1 MRAVDTHDGKLR
13 YHDALRPNL
22 LAIVACTFV
31 ASWMCLLPGFPFH
44 PGFCVAAAVSSAVH
58 LAAFLFFKGFEARPW
73 TFEAMALFNILLLGF
88 IVHFTG
94 GIMSPFVFFYFWI
107 LASAIIYGVKDRVA
121 TYFAMVTYGGLVLAE
136 ASGLLAPFGTASR
149 EVYASRIMTA
159 MVAAAILFFIMMTR
173 YITTLVLENLRA
185 RLERENSEKEGLL
198 KKFSEL
204 DSTAQ
209 IGSLAHRIAHDL
221 RAPLSSISGY
231 VQMELMRKH
240 PADKMSEL
248 LDLNATV
255 TSMAESLHCITRFGK
270 VTAVPAERIQVTE
283 FFRQLLAIA
292 AFSPQ
297 ARGVRFIKSY
307 QAGHDVCVCA
317 SRSDMQQA
325 YFNIVKNALEATQDN
340 SGGRT
345 IEVSVRVVE
354 KEVEVCVADNGPG
367 MPPEMLK
374 NLFRKSITTKKDGTG
389 VGLVIT
395 RDILARNDG
404 YMEFRNRTGGGLAVV
419 TRLPV
424 A

>member
-1 MRAVDTHDGKLR
+1 MRAVDAHDGKLR

-31 ASWMCLLPGFPFH
+31 ASWMCRLPGFPFH
-44 PGFCVAAAVSSAVH
+44 PGFCTAAAVSSGGH
-58 LAAFLFFKGFEARPW
+58 LVAFLFFKELEARPW

-107 LASAIIYGVKDRVA
+107 LASAIIYGVKDRVT
-121 TYFAMVTYGGLVLAE
+121 TYFAMLTYSGLVLAE

-185 RLERENSEKEGLL
+185 RLERENDEKEGLL

-231 VQMELMRKH
+231 VQMELMKKH

-270 VTAVPAERIQVTE
+270 VAAVPAERIQVTE

-307 QAGHDVCVCA
+307 QAGLNVCVCA

-340 SGGRT
+340 AGGRT

-354 KEVEVCVADNGPG
+354 KEVEICVADNGPG
-367 MPPEMLK
+367 MSPEMLK